1 MLLNLSLIIISKLI
15 VSDPIYFQNLGPHY
29 HHFHVYL
36 QPPTAKSINPNLLL
50 ASNVDVANTTESKLA
65 SSGELLAKAKVK
77 LTSQLA
83 KKIEQALKRELELG
97 GLCSDANSDARSF
110 TSGYEPGVADP
121 QTYVEVSLKEHNI
134 TSPKVIDFSK
144 IKIVQQPKH
153 GRLATQIVNERN
165 NEGYF
170 NYIPNKGYW
179 GKDNAIFEVAVNQFK
194 IRVEY
199 QFNVGT
205 DDSPNMDACDPS
217 YSWLNNEGTNTAD
230 FPSNKWGSNKWNK
243 WGQTR

>member
-1 MLLNLSLIIISKLI
+1 MKTDVKILKLATFFMATI
-15 VSDPIYFQNLGPHY
+15 C
-29 HHFHVYL
+29 
-36 QPPTAKSINPNLLL
+36 LLL
-50 ASNVDVANTTESKLA
+50 AAPS
-65 SSGELLAKAKVK
+65 AKAKVQ
-77 LTSQLA
+77 LTPQLA

-97 GLCSDANSDARSF
+97 GLCSDANSDSRSF

-134 TSPKVIDFSK
+134 TSPKVINFSK

-194 IRVEY
+194 IKVEY

-205 DDSPNMDACDPS
+205 DDNPNMDACDPS
-217 YSWLNNEGTNTAD
+217 YSWLNNEGTITPD
-230 FPSNKWGSNKWNK
+230 FPSNSLDAYVAQLARITNSYSMLEETNITFRDTTGAAVGEILELFQFLIQQK
-243 WGQTR
+243 Q